1 MLKIQPLTGRQNR
14 TQFDSGSALLD
25 RWLRETAIQHQEKN
39 LSKTFVAIADSDPE
53 RILGFYA
60 LTVCEVRSDELPK
73 SLAKRLPR
81 TVPGVR
87 LGRLAVDRSIQGQCL
102 GELLL
107 MDAVERARNVTAQVG
122 IHALFVD
129 AKDENAAAFYH
140 HFGFQPFPDQALT
153 LVLKL

>member
-14 TQFDSGSALLD
+14 SRFESGSAPLD
-25 RWLRETAIQHQEKN
+25 RWLRETALQHQERN
-39 LSKTFVAIADSDPE
+39 LSKTFVAIADNDPE

-81 TVPGVR
+81 NVPGVR
-87 LGRLAVDRSIQGQCL
+87 LGRLAVDRSIQGQAL
-102 GELLL
+102 GEQLL
-107 MDAVERARNVTAQVG
+107 MDAAVRARKVTAQVG
-122 IHALFVD
+122 IHTLFVD
-129 AKDENAAAFYH
+129 AKDEHAAAFYR